1 VSSIVAAPIRR
12 AALGLLAALVALTTL
27 ATPDPASADADGSK
41 PSRCPSTCVFVLDR
55 SLHGYLWEGGRY
67 ERLDV
72 PGTRATAAA
81 DINNRGDVVGE
92 VKDADGRIRGF
103 ARLGGRYRFVDGPGE
118 GNTSY
123 PIHVN
128 DQGDILVPAPGTIE
142 GLVDL
147 VE

>member
-1 VSSIVAAPIRR
+1 VYLDDDAVP
-12 AALGLLAALVALTTL
+12 G
-27 ATPDPASADADGSK
+27 PDGRYP
-41 PSRCPSTCVFVLDR
+41 RR
-55 SLHGYLWEGGRY
+55 SLHGYLWDRGRY

-72 PGTRATAAA
+72 PHARATAAA

-103 ARLGGRYRFVDGPGE
+103 ARLRARYTFVDGPGE
-118 GNTSY
+118 GNTSF

-128 DQGDILVPAPGTIE
+128 DRGDMLVPAAGTIE

-147 VE
+147 VK